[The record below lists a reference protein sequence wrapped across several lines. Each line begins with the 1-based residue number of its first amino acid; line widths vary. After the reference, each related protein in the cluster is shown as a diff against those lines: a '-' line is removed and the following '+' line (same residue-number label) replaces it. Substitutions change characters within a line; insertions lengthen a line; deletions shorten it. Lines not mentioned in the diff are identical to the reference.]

1 MKLSHTFKLIA
12 ICLISYNC
20 NNTNEGKND
29 IIPKNSKSYNDDERQ
44 AIAFLAKNN
53 YMQYIDTAKWYLYNY
68 YCDIKTGYLIN
79 SDPFYKKIPK
89 EKQNQYL
96 SSLDL
101 KIIEAY
107 IDTTSKKLYLGTFF
121 FIDDSTILLGSLGN
135 NQGNLP
141 DGIFIDLK
149 RQAFSSYISENMT
162 YTQARP
168 DSKDYEPFAPS
179 VKNFIDSNL
188 NLLNPKYLDIL
199 KRMKALK

>member
-1 MKLSHTFKLIA
+1 MKLTNIIVLI
-12 ICLISYNC
+12 ISCFFSYNC
-20 NNTNEGKND
+20 NNPND
-29 IIPKNSKSYNDDERQ
+29 VDSNSLPNKIRIYQDKEKQ
-44 AIAFLAKNN
+44 AFDFLSKNN
-53 YMQYIDTAKWYLYNY
+53 YLEFIDTAKWYLYNY
-68 YCDIKTGYLIN
+68 YCDIKTSYLIN

-107 IDTTSKKLYLGTFF
+107 IDTTSKHLYLGAFF
-121 FIDDSTILLGSLGN
+121 FIDDSTILIGSLGN

-162 YTQARP
+162 YIRARS
-168 DSKDYEPFAPS
+168 DSKEYETFTPS
-179 VKNFIDSNL
+179 VRNFIDSNL
-188 NLLNPKYLDIL
+188 NLLNPKYLDLL